1 MNDPLCIR
9 FSLFKTNSYNFHKI
23 FDFFIILILMAA
35 WLCLGARAGKDV
47 ALPLQNE
54 FLKIF
59 KEKHINIV

>member
-1 MNDPLCIR
+1 
-9 FSLFKTNSYNFHKI
+9 
-23 FDFFIILILMAA
+23 MAA